1 MRNGNN
7 ILVAKKRRI
16 EQVEYLIENMTKPDM
31 RFKKEFKKDELN
43 TASIT
48 LRILNTIN
56 HGGPRSNTFDS
67 INSFFSLASFMNS
80 IQEYF
85 PKDMQ
90 VKYKLWSPY
99 SFKEGGNNV
108 LSEEMT
114 EAMQNLSDWFCNMKY
129 KVLDVIT
136 GNYYIEG
143 KIQQLEILKR
153 RFKELYSERTEQNI
167 NADINE
173 DSDINI
179 TIAEVGDNITIA
191 EVKDK
196 DEE

>member
-16 EQVEYLIENMTKPDM
+16 EQVEYLIENMTRPDT
-31 RFKKEFKKDELN
+31 RFKKEFNKDELN

-67 INSFFSLASFMNS
+67 VNSFFSLAMFMNS

-85 PKDMQ
+85 PKNMQ

-99 SFKEGGNNV
+99 SFNGGNNV

-114 EAMQNLSDWFCNMKY
+114 EAMQNLSEWFCNMKY

-143 KIQQLEILKR
+143 KVQQLEILKR

-179 TIAEVGDNITIA
+179 TIAEVGD
-191 EVKDK
+191 KDD
-196 DEE
+196 DEDDDEDEK

>member
-1 MRNGNN
+1 MARHGNN
-7 ILVAKKRRI
+7 ILIAKKKRI
-16 EQVEYLIENMTKPDM
+16 EQVEYLIENMRNPDT
-31 RFKKEFKKDELN
+31 RFNDLFSDDELN

-56 HGGPRSNTFDS
+56 HGGPRSNNFDTV
-67 INSFFSLASFMNS
+67 NSFFSLASFMNS

-85 PKDMQ
+85 PKKMQ

-99 SFKEGGNNV
+99 SFNSET
-108 LSEEMT
+108 LSEEMK
-114 EAMQNLSDWFCNMKY
+114 EAMQNLSEWFCNMKY

-143 KIQQLEILKR
+143 KVQQLEILKR

-179 TIAEVGDNITIA
+179 TIAEVGDNNN
-191 EVKDK
+191 EVANE
-196 DEE
+196 DEQ

>member
-1 MRNGNN
+1 MRHGNN

-16 EQVEYLIENMTKPDM
+16 EQVEYLIENMRKPDT
-31 RFKKEFKKDELN
+31 RFKKEFNKDELN

-67 INSFFSLASFMNS
+67 VNSFYSLASFMNS

-99 SFKEGGNNV
+99 SFLEGRNNV

-114 EAMQNLSDWFCNMKY
+114 EAMQNLSEWFCNMKY

-143 KIQQLEILKR
+143 KVQQLEILKR

-191 EVKDK
+191 ELENK
-196 DEE
+196 DEK

>member
-16 EQVEYLIENMTKPDM
+16 EQVEYLIENMRKPDM
-31 RFKKEFKKDELN
+31 RFKKEFNKDELN

-67 INSFFSLASFMNS
+67 VNSFFSLACFMNS

-85 PKDMQ
+85 PKNMQ

-114 EAMQNLSDWFCNMKY
+114 EAMQNLSEWFCNMKY

-179 TIAEVGDNITIA
+179 TIAEVGDNITIS
-191 EVKDK
+191 EVGDK

>member
-1 MRNGNN
+1 MARHGNN
-7 ILVAKKRRI
+7 ILVAKKKRI
-16 EQVEYLIENMTKPDM
+16 EQVEYLIENMRKPDI
-31 RFKKEFKKDELN
+31 RFKQQFGEDELN

-56 HGGPRSNTFDS
+56 HGGPKTNSFDTV
-67 INSFFSLASFMNS
+67 NSFFSLAMFMNS

-90 VKYKLWSPY
+90 VKYKLWSQY
-99 SFKEGGNNV
+99 SFNGDKLSDEMKEAMRN
-108 LSEEMT
+108 LSE
-114 EAMQNLSDWFCNMKY
+114 WFCNMKY

-179 TIAEVGDNITIA
+179 TIAEVGG
-191 EVKDK
+191 E
-196 DEE
+196 DE

>member
-1 MRNGNN
+1 MARHGNN
-7 ILVAKKRRI
+7 ILIAKKKRI
-16 EQVEYLIENMTKPDM
+16 EQVEYLIENMRNPDT
-31 RFKKEFKKDELN
+31 RFNDLFGDDELN

-56 HGGPRSNTFDS
+56 HGGPRSNNFET

-85 PKDMQ
+85 PKKMR
-90 VKYKLWSPY
+90 VKYKLWSQY
-99 SFKEGGNNV
+99 SFNGET
-108 LSEEMT
+108 LSEEMK
-114 EAMQNLSDWFCNMKY
+114 EAMQNLSEWFCNMKY

-143 KIQQLEILKR
+143 KVQQLEILKR

-179 TIAEVGDNITIA
+179 TIAEVVDNNTEA
-191 EVKDK
+191 GNE
-196 DEE
+196 DEQ

>member
-1 MRNGNN
+1 MRYGNN

-16 EQVEYLIENMTKPDM
+16 EQVEYLIENMSRPDT
-31 RFKKEFKKDELN
+31 RFKKEFKNDELN

-56 HGGPRSNTFDS
+56 HGGPRSSTFDS
-67 INSFFSLASFMNS
+67 VNSFFSLATFMNS

-85 PKDMQ
+85 PKNMQ
-90 VKYKLWSPY
+90 VKYKLWSPQ
-99 SFKEGGNNV
+99 SFNGGNNV

-114 EAMQNLSDWFCNMKY
+114 EAMQNLSEWFCNMKY

-143 KIQQLEILKR
+143 KVQQLEILKR

-173 DSDINI
+173 DGDINI
-179 TIAEVGDNITIA
+179 TIAEVGD
-191 EVKDK
+191 E
-196 DEE
+196 DE

>member
-1 MRNGNN
+1 MARHGNN
-7 ILVAKKRRI
+7 ILVAKKKRI
-16 EQVEYLIENMTKPDM
+16 EQVEYLIENMRNPDT
-31 RFKKEFKKDELN
+31 RFNDLFSDDELN

-56 HGGPRSNTFDS
+56 HGGPRSNNFDTV
-67 INSFFSLASFMNS
+67 NSFFSLATFMNS

-85 PKDMQ
+85 PKKMQ
-90 VKYKLWSPY
+90 VKYKLWSQY
-99 SFKEGGNNV
+99 SFNGEA
-108 LSEEMT
+108 LSEEMK
-114 EAMQNLSDWFCNMKY
+114 EAMQNLSEWFCNMKY

-143 KIQQLEILKR
+143 KVQQLEILKR

-179 TIAEVGDNITIA
+179 TIAEVGDNNN
-191 EVKDK
+191 EVANE
-196 DEE
+196 DEQ

>member
-1 MRNGNN
+1 MARHGNN
-7 ILVAKKRRI
+7 ILVAKKKRI
-16 EQVEYLIENMTKPDM
+16 EQIEYLIENMRNPDT
-31 RFKKEFKKDELN
+31 RFNDLFSDDELN

-56 HGGPRSNTFDS
+56 HGGPRSNSFDTV
-67 INSFFSLASFMNS
+67 NSFFSLAAFMNS

-85 PKDMQ
+85 PKKMQ
-90 VKYKLWSPY
+90 VKYKLWSQY
-99 SFKEGGNNV
+99 SFNGET
-108 LSEEMT
+108 LSEEMK
-114 EAMQNLSDWFCNMKY
+114 EAMQNLSEWFCNMKY

-143 KIQQLEILKR
+143 KVQQLEILKR

-179 TIAEVGDNITIA
+179 TIAEVCDDKTEAGNEA
-191 EVKDK
+191 EP
-196 DEE
+196 

>member
-1 MRNGNN
+1 MARHGNN
-7 ILVAKKRRI
+7 ILVAKKKRI
-16 EQVEYLIENMTKPDM
+16 EQVEYLIENMRKPDI
-31 RFKKEFKKDELN
+31 RFKQQFGEDELN

-56 HGGPRSNTFDS
+56 HGGPKTNSFDTV
-67 INSFFSLASFMNS
+67 NSFFSLAMFMNS

-90 VKYKLWSPY
+90 VKYKLWSQY
-99 SFKEGGNNV
+99 SFNGDK
-108 LSEEMT
+108 LSDEMK
-114 EAMQNLSDWFCNMKY
+114 EAMQNLSEWFCNMKY

-179 TIAEVGDNITIA
+179 TIAEVGG
-191 EVKDK
+191 E
-196 DEE
+196 DE

>member
-1 MRNGNN
+1 MRHGNN

-67 INSFFSLASFMNS
+67 VNSFFSLAMFMNS

-99 SFKEGGNNV
+99 SFNGGNNV

-191 EVKDK
+191 DVKDK

>member
-1 MRNGNN
+1 MARHGNN
-7 ILVAKKRRI
+7 ILVAKKKRI
-16 EQVEYLIENMTKPDM
+16 EQVEYLIENMREPDT
-31 RFKKEFKKDELN
+31 RFKDLFSDDELN

-56 HGGPRSNTFDS
+56 HGGPRSNSFDT

-85 PKDMQ
+85 PKKMR
-90 VKYKLWSPY
+90 VKYRLWSQY
-99 SFKEGGNNV
+99 SFNGET
-108 LSEEMT
+108 LSEEMK
-114 EAMQNLSDWFCNMKY
+114 EAMQNLSEWFCNMKY

-143 KIQQLEILKR
+143 KVQQLEILKR

-173 DSDINI
+173 DGDINI
-179 TIAEVGDNITIA
+179 TIAEVDDNNNNTEVENEA
-191 EVKDK
+191 EH
-196 DEE
+196 

>member
-1 MRNGNN
+1 MRHGNN

-16 EQVEYLIENMTKPDM
+16 EQVEYLIENMRKPDT
-31 RFKKEFKKDELN
+31 RFKKEFKNDELN

-67 INSFFSLASFMNS
+67 VNSFFSLAMFMNS

-99 SFKEGGNNV
+99 SFNGGNNV

-114 EAMQNLSDWFCNMKY
+114 EAMENLSEWFCNMKY

-143 KIQQLEILKR
+143 KVQQLEILKR

-179 TIAEVGDNITIA
+179 TIAEVGDKD
-191 EVKDK
+191 EVEDK
-196 DEE
+196 DEK

>member
-1 MRNGNN
+1 MARHGNN
-7 ILVAKKRRI
+7 ILVAKKKRI
-16 EQVEYLIENMTKPDM
+16 EQVEYLIENMREPDT
-31 RFKKEFKKDELN
+31 RFKDPFSDDELN

-56 HGGPRSNTFDS
+56 HGGPRSNSFDT

-85 PKDMQ
+85 PKKMR
-90 VKYKLWSPY
+90 VKYRLWSQY
-99 SFKEGGNNV
+99 SFNGET
-108 LSEEMT
+108 LSEEMK
-114 EAMQNLSDWFCNMKY
+114 EAMQNLSEWFCNMKY

-143 KIQQLEILKR
+143 KVQQLEILKR

-179 TIAEVGDNITIA
+179 TIAEVVDNTEA
-191 EVKDK
+191 GNEDK
-196 DEE
+196 Q

>member
-1 MRNGNN
+1 MRCGNN
-7 ILVAKKRRI
+7 ILVAKKIRI

-31 RFKKEFKKDELN
+31 RFKKEFNKDELN

-67 INSFFSLASFMNS
+67 VNSFFSLAMFMNS

-99 SFKEGGNNV
+99 SFNGGNNV

-143 KIQQLEILKR
+143 KVQQLEILKR

-179 TIAEVGDNITIA
+179 TIAEVGD
-191 EVKDK
+191 EDDK
-196 DEE
+196 DDEDDEDEK

>member
-1 MRNGNN
+1 MRHGNN

-16 EQVEYLIENMTKPDM
+16 EQVEYLIENMTKPDT
-31 RFKKEFKKDELN
+31 RFKKEFNKDELN

-67 INSFFSLASFMNS
+67 VNSFFSLATFMNS

-99 SFKEGGNNV
+99 SFNGGNNV

-114 EAMQNLSDWFCNMKY
+114 EAMQNLSEWFCNMKY

-143 KIQQLEILKR
+143 KVQQLEILKR

-167 NADINE
+167 NADISE

-179 TIAEVGDNITIA
+179 TIAEVGD
-191 EVKDK
+191 E
-196 DEE
+196 DEK

>member
-67 INSFFSLASFMNS
+67 VNSFFSLAMFMNS

-99 SFKEGGNNV
+99 SFNGGNNV

-114 EAMQNLSDWFCNMKY
+114 EAMQNLSEWFCNMKY

-143 KIQQLEILKR
+143 KVQQLEILKR

>member
-1 MRNGNN
+1 MRHGNN
-7 ILVAKKRRI
+7 ILIAKNKRI
-16 EQVEYLIENMTKPDM
+16 AQVEYLIENMSKPDT
-31 RFKKEFKKDELN
+31 RFKKEFNNDELN

-56 HGGPRSNTFDS
+56 HGGPKSNTIDS
-67 INSFFSLASFMNS
+67 VNSFFSLASFMNS

-85 PKDMQ
+85 PKKMQ

-99 SFKEGGNNV
+99 SFKGGNNV

-114 EAMQNLSDWFCNMKY
+114 EAMQNLSEWFCNMKY

-143 KIQQLEILKR
+143 KVQQLEILKR

-179 TIAEVGDNITIA
+179 TITEVN
-191 EVKDK
+191 DK
-196 DEE
+196 DDEANEDDEY

>member
-1 MRNGNN
+1 MRHGNN

-16 EQVEYLIENMTKPDM
+16 EQVEYLIENMSRPDT
-31 RFKKEFKKDELN
+31 RFKKEFKNDELN

-67 INSFFSLASFMNS
+67 VNSFFSLAMFMNS

-85 PKDMQ
+85 PKNMQ

-99 SFKEGGNNV
+99 SFNGGNNV

-114 EAMQNLSDWFCNMKY
+114 EAMQNLSEWFCNMKY

-143 KIQQLEILKR
+143 KVQQLEILKR

-179 TIAEVGDNITIA
+179 TIAEVGD
-191 EVKDK
+191 E
-196 DEE
+196 DEK

>member
-1 MRNGNN
+1 MARHGNN
-7 ILVAKKRRI
+7 ILVAKKKRI
-16 EQVEYLIENMTKPDM
+16 EQIEYLIENMREPDT
-31 RFKKEFKKDELN
+31 RFKDLFSDDELN

-56 HGGPRSNTFDS
+56 HGGPRSNSFDT

-85 PKDMQ
+85 PKKMR
-90 VKYKLWSPY
+90 VKYRLWSQY
-99 SFKEGGNNV
+99 SFNGET
-108 LSEEMT
+108 LSEEMK
-114 EAMQNLSDWFCNMKY
+114 EAMQNLSEWFCNMKY

-143 KIQQLEILKR
+143 KVQQLEILKR

-173 DSDINI
+173 DGDINI
-179 TIAEVGDNITIA
+179 TIAEVDDNNNNTEVENEA
-191 EVKDK
+191 EH
-196 DEE
+196 

>member
-1 MRNGNN
+1 MARHGNN
-7 ILVAKKRRI
+7 ILVAKKKRI
-16 EQVEYLIENMTKPDM
+16 EQVEYLIENMRNPNT
-31 RFKKEFKKDELN
+31 RFNDPFGDDELN

-56 HGGPRSNTFDS
+56 HGGPRSNNFDTV
-67 INSFFSLASFMNS
+67 NSFFSLATFMNS

-85 PKDMQ
+85 PKKMQ
-90 VKYKLWSPY
+90 VKYKLWSQY
-99 SFKEGGNNV
+99 SFNGET
-108 LSEEMT
+108 LSEEMK
-114 EAMQNLSDWFCNMKY
+114 EAMQNLSEWFCNMKY

-143 KIQQLEILKR
+143 KVQQLEILKR

-173 DSDINI
+173 DRDINI
-179 TIAEVGDNITIA
+179 TIAEVGDNNN
-191 EVKDK
+191 EVANE
-196 DEE
+196 DEQ

>member
-31 RFKKEFKKDELN
+31 RFKKEFNKDELN

-56 HGGPRSNTFDS
+56 HGGPKSNTFDS
-67 INSFFSLASFMNS
+67 VNSFFSLAFFMSS

-85 PKDMQ
+85 PKNMQ

-99 SFKEGGNNV
+99 SFNGGNNV

-179 TIAEVGDNITIA
+179 TITEVGDNTVA
-191 EVKDK
+191 GNE
-196 DEE
+196 DEQ

>member
-1 MRNGNN
+1 MARHGNN
-7 ILVAKKRRI
+7 ILVAKKKRI
-16 EQVEYLIENMTKPDM
+16 EQVEYLIENMRKPDI
-31 RFKKEFKKDELN
+31 RFKQQFGEDELN

-56 HGGPRSNTFDS
+56 HGGPKTNSFDTV
-67 INSFFSLASFMNS
+67 NSFFSLAMFMNS

-90 VKYKLWSPY
+90 VKYKLWSQY
-99 SFKEGGNNV
+99 CFNGDK
-108 LSEEMT
+108 LSDEMK
-114 EAMQNLSDWFCNMKY
+114 EAMQNLSEWFCNMKY

-179 TIAEVGDNITIA
+179 TIAEVGG
-191 EVKDK
+191 E
-196 DEE
+196 DE

>member
-1 MRNGNN
+1 MARHGNN
-7 ILVAKKRRI
+7 ILVAKKKRI
-16 EQVEYLIENMTKPDM
+16 EQVEYLIENMRKPDI
-31 RFKKEFKKDELN
+31 RFKQQFSEDELN

-56 HGGPRSNTFDS
+56 HGGPKSNSFDTV
-67 INSFFSLASFMNS
+67 NSFFSLAMFMNS

-90 VKYKLWSPY
+90 VKYKLWSQY
-99 SFKEGGNNV
+99 SFNGDE
-108 LSEEMT
+108 LSDEMK
-114 EAMQNLSDWFCNMKY
+114 EAMQNLSEWFCNMKY

-179 TIAEVGDNITIA
+179 TIAEVGV
-191 EVKDK
+191 E
-196 DEE
+196 DE

>member
-1 MRNGNN
+1 MRHGNN

-31 RFKKEFKKDELN
+31 RFKKEFNKDELN

-67 INSFFSLASFMNS
+67 VNSFFSLAMFMNS

-99 SFKEGGNNV
+99 SFNGGNNV

-114 EAMQNLSDWFCNMKY
+114 EAMQNLSEWFCNMKY

-173 DSDINI
+173 DSDISI

>member
-1 MRNGNN
+1 MARHGNN
-7 ILVAKKRRI
+7 ILVAKKKRI
-16 EQVEYLIENMTKPDM
+16 EQVEYLIENMREPDT
-31 RFKKEFKKDELN
+31 RFKDLFSDDELN

-56 HGGPRSNTFDS
+56 HGGPRSNSFDT
-67 INSFFSLASFMNS
+67 INSFFSLATFMNS

-85 PKDMQ
+85 PKKMR
-90 VKYKLWSPY
+90 VKYRLWSQY
-99 SFKEGGNNV
+99 SFNGET
-108 LSEEMT
+108 LSEEMK
-114 EAMQNLSDWFCNMKY
+114 EAMQNLSEWFCNMKY

-143 KIQQLEILKR
+143 KVQQLEILKR

-179 TIAEVGDNITIA
+179 TIAEVDDNTGA
-191 EVKDK
+191 GNE
-196 DEE
+196 DEQ